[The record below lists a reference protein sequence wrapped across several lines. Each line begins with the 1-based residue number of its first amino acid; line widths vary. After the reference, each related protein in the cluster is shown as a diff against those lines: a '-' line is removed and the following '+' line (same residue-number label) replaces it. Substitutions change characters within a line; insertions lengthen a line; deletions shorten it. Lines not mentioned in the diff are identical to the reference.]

1 MMKKKSTIMDP
12 RDMLEIN
19 SINLMNKLDLQNISE
34 KIKTII

>member
-1 MMKKKSTIMDP
+1 MMKKKSTIMDQ

-19 SINLMNKLDLQNISE
+19 SINLMNKLDLQNILE